1 MRERATWFANML
13 NSPGFSEVG
22 VIALVADIWGQEWM
36 SRHQILTRLAKY
48 FHVVWVNPAPDW
60 QQTLSRRKEDGKG
73 SVRLPPGF
81 HIYEA
86 DFWLPNFYRPRI
98 LADFAFRK
106 RLERARDVLVRKG
119 CRKIILYI
127 WRPEFHMSLDAI
139 RFDLSCY
146 HVVDEY
152 SFCEAE
158 SPNSTE
164 ELKLLERADQVFVHT
179 QALLEKKGQLSRS
192 IAVIPNG
199 VSFVE
204 FSTPVPEPPS
214 FAKIPHPRI
223 GYAGYL
229 KKTLNWTLLLDL
241 SARHPEYS
249 FVFVGAR
256 IHQKQLAS
264 ILEELSNRPNVHF
277 LGPVTASQ
285 MPHYAQH
292 FDVCIMPYI
301 LNDYVNYIYPLKL
314 HEYLASGRPVVAS
327 PTRLL
332 REFDGTI
339 QLCRTSEQWSAAI
352 STALQPEA
360 NSAEA
365 RGARQEI
372 AKKHDW
378 DTIVRRIVRIFCQ
391 KLGSQY
397 EQLMDQAPLP
407 G

>member
-1 MRERATWFANML
+1 MS
-13 NSPGFSEVG
+13 NSPQFPEVG
-22 VIALVADIWGQEWM
+22 VIALVADRWSQEWM

-60 QQTLSRRKEDGKG
+60 QQALSRPKEDRKD
-73 SVRLPPGF
+73 SVGFPPGF

-86 DFWLPNFYRPRI
+86 DFWLPNFYRPRV

-106 RLERARDVLVRKG
+106 RLERARDVLVQKG
-119 CRKIILYI
+119 CRKFVLYI

-146 HVVDEY
+146 HIVDEY
-152 SFCEAE
+152 SFCEVE
-158 SPNSTE
+158 SPNSRD
-164 ELKLLERADQVFVHT
+164 ELKLLERADQIFVHT
-179 QALLEKKGQLSRS
+179 QALLEKKGQLRRN
-192 IAVIPNG
+192 IAVVPNG

-204 FSTPVPEPPS
+204 FSTPVPEPAS
-214 FAKIPHPRI
+214 LATIPHPRV

-229 KKTLNWTLLLDL
+229 KKTLDWNLLLSL
-241 SARHPEYS
+241 SARKVEYS

-256 IHQKQLAS
+256 IHHEQLAPV
-264 ILEELSNRPNVHF
+264 LQELSSRPNVHF

-285 MPHYAQH
+285 MPQYAQH
-292 FDVCIMPYI
+292 FDVCIMPYV
-301 LNDYVNYIYPLKL
+301 LNSYTNYIYPLKL

-327 PTRLL
+327 PIRLL
-332 REFDGTI
+332 KEFEGTI
-339 QLCRTSEQWSAAI
+339 QLCGNSEQWSAAI

-365 RGARQEI
+365 RKVRQEI

-378 DTIVRRIVRIFCQ
+378 DTIVRGIVRVFCR
-391 KLGSQY
+391 KLGLQY
-397 EQLMDQAPLP
+397 EQLMDQALLP